1 MNYTSS
7 FKEIVNAGWCHWQ
20 WWVVCETTACVML
33 KSNESIVESW
43 GREKLKKLQG
53 NHKKT
58 FLITGSLGTMEISFL
73 GRTLLLVAPISWII
87 KNVILQLVIPFPS
100 HLGSCLCWL
109 TALEREKV
117 KSQICSGSGKGS
129 AWGVSRNGWL
139 LADWGSL
146 WLFISRS
153 YSLAPKPIIAAST
166 IKIKCLFPPL
176 HSKASNPV
184 NISLYSLP
192 TAPRISST
200 RFRN

>member
-1 MNYTSS
+1 MSLAVMSS
-7 FKEIVNAGWCHWQ
+7 RWNDSMRNAKVKWKHCGELGKREIE
-20 WWVVCETTACVML
+20 ETPGQPQENF
-33 KSNESIVESW
+33 SNNW
-43 GREKLKKLQG
+43 L
-53 NHKKT
+53 
-58 FLITGSLGTMEISFL
+58 TGDNGDFIS
-73 GRTLLLVAPISWII
+73 GRTLLLVAPIPWII

-109 TALEREKV
+109 TALEREKKRV
-117 KSQICSGSGKGS
+117 KSQICSGSGKRS

-184 NISLYSLP
+184 TISLYSLP
-192 TAPRISST
+192 TAPHISGT